1 MLAYACATDPAPR
14 KRLKVTLLRDE
25 RLTVE
30 KSVWSLK
37 SELEAFS
44 ARRSDA
50 IRSERRRGRE
60 EGALEARREALA
72 SAVAREEERMGL
84 SKTKREKLVAEV
96 RERGIEVAYL
106 NTMVLV
112 FIQYGDMDDRDTYVR
127 LTRRGSQVTRV

>member
-1 MLAYACATDPAPR
+1 MMAYACTTDPAPR
-14 KRLKVTLLRDE
+14 KPLKVTLLRDE

-37 SELEAFS
+37 SEVEALS

-50 IRSERRRGRE
+50 IRSERRRERE

-72 SAVAREEERMGL
+72 SAVAREEERVGL

-96 RERGIEVAYL
+96 RGGA
-106 NTMVLV
+106 
-112 FIQYGDMDDRDTYVR
+112 
-127 LTRRGSQVTRV
+127 